1 MKEANV
7 LVIRGNLVDI
17 IKRSTYGAEIEVENG
32 RITQVTPTGKDEGSF
47 LLPGFIDAHVHIES
61 SMSTPSAFIR
71 TAVRHGSIGAVAD
84 PHEIANVLG
93 ASGIEYMI
101 ENAKG
106 LPFYT
111 WFGLP
116 SCVPSTDFETAGAKI
131 DATETARLIESENLH
146 FLSEMMNFPGVL
158 NKDPEVMHKIEAAIK
173 AGKPI
178 DGHYPLAH
186 GEALKTYIQAG
197 ISTDHETILLENGR
211 EKCANGMYV
220 LIREGNAAKNFDSL
234 HPLIKEYPEK
244 VMFCTDD
251 THPNYL
257 LKGHINLIVKKAL
270 DLGYDLYD
278 VLRVAS
284 YNPAQHYKIP
294 AGFLQEGD
302 SADFIIVD
310 NLNELNIQG
319 TYMKGNCVFDGNT
332 SFIPF
337 VKPEPCN
344 NFHTRQIVEEK
355 LEVKAK
361 GKEMR
366 VIVCKDG
373 ELTTEQRIYPVRS
386 YDGYIDSDPERDILK
401 LVVVNRYRT
410 EAPAIAFIKGT
421 GLQMG
426 AVAQSISHDSH
437 NIIAVGVTDY
447 EITQAI
453 NAVIKAKG
461 GIAVSCMDDVSLL
474 PLPIA
479 GLMSDQTLEETSKRY
494 QEIEK
499 QIKRLRT
506 SMDSLQMT
514 LSFMS
519 LLVIPSLKL
528 GDKGLFDGDS
538 FQFTSLF
545 K

>member
-1 MKEANV
+1 MKEAKA

-17 IKRSTYGAEIEVENG
+17 IKRSTYGAEVTVENG
-32 RITQVTPTGKDEGSF
+32 RISKITPTGKDEGSY

-61 SMSTPSAFIR
+61 SMATPTAFIR
-71 TAVRHGSIGAVAD
+71 AAVKHGSIGAVAD

-93 ASGIEYMI
+93 TAGIEFMI
-101 ENAKG
+101 NNAKG
-106 LPFYT
+106 IPFYT

-116 SCVPSTDFETAGAKI
+116 SCVPSTEIETSGAKI
-131 DATETARLIESENLH
+131 NAEEIAELLKKEDLH
-146 FLSEMMNFPGVL
+146 FLAEMMNVPGVL
-158 NKDPEVMHKIEAAIK
+158 NKDPEVLRKLEAAIRL
-173 AGKPI
+173 GKPI

-186 GEALKTYIQAG
+186 GEDLKAYIEAG
-197 ISTDHETILLENGR
+197 ISTDHETLILKNGR
-211 EKCANGMYV
+211 EKCKLGMHV
-220 LIREGNAAKNFDSL
+220 LIREGSAAKNFDTL
-234 HPLIKEYPEK
+234 HPLIKEYPEM

-251 THPNYL
+251 VHPTYL
-257 LKGHINLIVKKAL
+257 EQGHINRIVKRAL

-278 VLRVAS
+278 VLRAAS

-294 AGFLQEGD
+294 AGYLQVQD
-302 SADFIIVD
+302 AADFIVVD
-310 NLNELNIQG
+310 NLKDLTIQA
-319 TYMKGNCVFDGNT
+319 TYIQGNCVFDGEACT
-332 SFIPF
+332 IPF
-337 VKPEPCN
+337 TKPEPCN
-344 NFHTRQIVEEK
+344 NFHTKQIVEEK
-355 LEVKAK
+355 LAVKAK

-373 ELTTEQRIYPVRS
+373 ELITEQQLYPVHT
-386 YDGYIDSDPERDILK
+386 YDGFIDSDPERDILK

-410 EAPAIAFIKGT
+410 VPPTIAFIKGT

-426 AVAQSISHDSH
+426 AIAQSISHDSH

-453 NAVIKAKG
+453 NAVIQAKG
-461 GIAVSCMDDVSLL
+461 GIAVSFMDEVSIL

-494 QEIEK
+494 QVIEK

-506 SMDSLQMT
+506 PMHSLQMT

-528 GDKGLFDGDS
+528 GDQGLFDVDT

>member
-1 MKEANV
+1 MKEAKA
-7 LVIRGNLVDI
+7 LVIRGNIVDI

-32 RITQVTPTGKDEGSF
+32 RISKITPTGKDEGSF

-93 ASGIEYMI
+93 TAGIEFMI
-101 ENAKG
+101 NNAKG
-106 LPFYT
+106 IPFYT

-116 SCVPSTDFETAGAKI
+116 SCVPSTDIETAGAKI
-131 DATETARLIESENLH
+131 DAAETARLIEDEDLH

-158 NKDPEVMHKIEAAIK
+158 NNDPEVMHKLEAAIK

-220 LIREGNAAKNFDSL
+220 LIREGSAAKNFDAL

-251 THPNYL
+251 AHPSYL
-257 LKGHINLIVKKAL
+257 LKGHINQLVKRAL

-278 VLRVAS
+278 VLRAAS

-294 AGFLQEGD
+294 VGFLQAGD
-302 SADFIIVD
+302 SADFIVVND
-310 NLNELNIQG
+310 LKELTIQS
-319 TYMKGNCVFDGNT
+319 TYIKGECVFDGMDT
-332 SFIPF
+332 TIPF

-344 NFHTRQIVEEK
+344 NFHTKQISEEK
-355 LEVKAK
+355 LAVRAK

-373 ELTTEQRIYPVRS
+373 ELITEQRLYPVHT
-386 YDGYIDSDPERDILK
+386 YDGFIDSDPERDILK

-410 EAPAIAFIKGT
+410 VPPTIAFIKGT

-461 GIAVSCMDDVSLL
+461 GIAVSCMDSVKLL

-479 GLMSDQTLEETSKRY
+479 GIMSDQTLEETSIRY

-506 SMDSLQMT
+506 PMDSLQMT

-528 GDKGLFDGDS
+528 GDKGLFDVDS

>member
-1 MKEANV
+1 MKEAKV
-7 LVIRGNLVDI
+7 LVIRGNIVDI

-32 RITQVTPTGKDEGSF
+32 RISKITPTGKDEGSF

-93 ASGIEYMI
+93 TVGIEFMI
-101 ENAKG
+101 NNAKG
-106 LPFYT
+106 IPFYT

-116 SCVPSTDFETAGAKI
+116 SCVPSTDIETAGAKI
-131 DATETARLIESENLH
+131 DAAETARLIENEDLH

-158 NKDPEVMHKIEAAIK
+158 NNDPEVMHKLEAAIK

-220 LIREGNAAKNFDSL
+220 LIREGSAAKNFDAL

-251 THPNYL
+251 AHPSYL
-257 LKGHINLIVKKAL
+257 LKGHINLLVKRAL

-278 VLRVAS
+278 VLRAAS

-294 AGFLQEGD
+294 AGFLQAGD
-302 SADFIIVD
+302 SADFIVVND
-310 NLNELNIQG
+310 LKELTIQS
-319 TYMKGNCVFDGNT
+319 TYIKGECVFDGT
-332 SFIPF
+332 DSTIPF

-344 NFHTRQIVEEK
+344 NFHTKQISEEK
-355 LEVKAK
+355 LAVRAK

-373 ELTTEQRIYPVRS
+373 ELITEQRLYPVHT
-386 YDGYIDSDPERDILK
+386 YDGFIDSDPERDILK

-410 EAPAIAFIKGT
+410 VPPTIAFIKGT

-461 GIAVSCMDDVSLL
+461 GIAVSCMDSVKLL

-479 GLMSDQTLEETSKRY
+479 GIMSDQTLEETSIRY

-506 SMDSLQMT
+506 PMDSLQMT

-528 GDKGLFDGDS
+528 GDKGLFDVDS